1 MLQLLLGRPT
11 LGEGV
16 PVQVRFNV
24 RKSCVKECHGGM
36 KNVPLVA
43 QSNYKPPLFCSNP
56 HLQTVVP
63 TMFRNVPG
71 VTYQRERIET
81 PDGDFLDLD
90 WSRVGSKRLAVVL
103 HGLEGDS
110 GRPYM
115 MGMVKALNRDAWDVL
130 AMNLRGCSGEP
141 NRTLRMYHSGETDD
155 LHTVIRHVSA
165 SGIYTGLA
173 LVGFS
178 LGGNAILKYLGERGD
193 STFDS
198 IKAAVTISVP
208 CDLKACS
215 VRLEDFRNRL
225 YLKRFLRMLRR
236 KIRAKAVIMPESI
249 DDVGYDRI
257 GTLKEFDDRYTA
269 PIHGFKD
276 ADDYYE
282 KSSSRH
288 FLSTISVPTLLIN
301 AADDPFLAAS
311 CFPTEDAKTNRY
323 LFLEIPQHG
332 GHVGFMTFDNNGEY
346 WSETRATSF
355 LGTILHDLA

>member
-1 MLQLLLGRPT
+1 M
-11 LGEGV
+11 
-16 PVQVRFNV
+16 PV
-24 RKSCVKECHGGM
+24 
-36 KNVPLVA
+36 VA

-63 TMFRNVPG
+63 TMFRKVPG

-90 WSRVGSKRLAVVL
+90 WSRVGSKRVAIVL

-115 MGMVKALNRDAWDVL
+115 MGMVRALNRNNWDAL

-141 NRTLRMYHSGETDD
+141 NRTLRMYHSGETED
-155 LHTVIRHVSA
+155 LHTVVCHVAA
-165 SGIYTGLA
+165 SGTYDGLA

-193 STFDS
+193 SLLDL

-208 CDLKACS
+208 CDLKGCS
-215 VRLEDFRNRL
+215 ARLEEFRNRL
-225 YLKRFLRMLRR
+225 YLRRFLRLLRL
-236 KIRAKAVIMPESI
+236 KIRAKALIMPESI
-249 DDVGYDRI
+249 DDEGYEQITR
-257 GTLKEFDDRYTA
+257 LREFDDRYTA
-269 PIHGFKD
+269 QIHGFKD
-276 ADDYYE
+276 AADYYE

-288 FLSTISVPTLLIN
+288 FLPTISVPTLLIN
-301 AADDPFLAAS
+301 AADDPFLSAS
-311 CFPTEDAKTNRY
+311 CFPIKEAKANRY

-332 GHVGFMTFDNNGEY
+332 GHVGFMAFNQNGEY
-346 WSETRATSF
+346 WSESRATSF
-355 LGTILHDLA
+355 LGDGSRVNP